1 MAPPHKNTPEQQQF
15 IELWMTEFLQ
25 KKAAKELDNFW
36 PKMQS
41 AYLSEWP
48 EETVLGLPVQE
59 VNPDP
64 NAEPS
69 VPLTDEQR
77 ERLDK
82 ALGVRISQ
90 LHNLFFNAYTKIRN
104 QRGGVGR
111 SSILLAAQLFK
122 ARPKGRRR
130 HQTLE
135 VYQKVH
141 KIKVQ
146 EALRKSEYDA
156 LNEAS
161 QCRDEDGEW
170 IDDDDDKVKMKRVA
184 SARST
189 RMKVWRRVVQELWDS
204 EDEKVQDKIREMAKR
219 EVLEPPKEEG
229 VNGER
234 SPEQYQMSIDEIP
247 QVATMFLSEF
257 HRMTGWM
264 GVLVAGGPVP
274 RAQGE
279 LGAKI
284 VSFGVGP
291 GALGFDK
298 WHSNWK
304 KAVTTPLFKFLRQA
318 IPREVRLSRAIFTGE
333 DDDTAK
339 EPEEVDGEA
348 AVNNPQ
354 KKKKK
359 SKDVIAPCERTAPA
373 VSTPTASATPEPAA
387 SGTPA
392 PAASATPAPAASATP
407 APAASI
413 KPARRPKSKNTPKVK
428 ASLTNAA
435 LPATSSADPSEVA
448 TVAFGPPAQMTA
460 VELRVGADPS
470 QASQMELE
478 GGDLVTANFG
488 SAGFSF
494 DAGESGG
501 GQFGTRDFAARDFGS
516 ADFGGADFGGANFE
530 LFESGFSAV
539 DNGFSENGVSPSRSD
554 FSSTNHSPSSFGMPS
569 TLSGTQEIFTFPQA
583 FGTAGLGTAPQQL
596 VETGD
601 FERAHTSL
609 FGAGAGLLLFSAGQ
623 SSFTA
628 GQSSFAVGKSAF
640 GEGGSFGGGGSL
652 FQLSQPRPTPRP
664 RSTSSGS
671 SSSSFSFERPGQYRS
686 SYHFNST
693 GATGTSPTHTGR
705 SLVVGAGSQTP
716 VPTSTSSS
724 PTSGAAAP
732 GTPHL
737 APLPRLPP
745 GPASTPKCLPSTPA
759 RSSPL
764 ARPPWQ
770 GPAANRSTTPP
781 PPQSLPP
788 RLRPSPTRNPSS
800 PAPPTPPSPPVYPQ
814 SRPMANPP
822 KKAAVK
828 ASPRTVAKKMA
839 EVQGAKKVMGKKT
852 AAARAAS
859 GSTASVGS
867 KTKEA
872 GESAVSGSTV
882 AGSVVSGSAVSGS
895 AVLGSTV
902 SGSAASGS
910 VAAGGQEQ
918 QHAEPVPMYTL
929 TNNNAARLR
938 EERARDEAKKKER
951 EAKKAEN
958 MRLHNPAGGHDL
970 FITEG
975 RRPARSVVAPKNR
988 SAVISIVDKARA
1000 LEAKA
1005 KAEDDALLKA
1015 LEAGKKNTG
1024 KKRKADAGENVAPV
1038 SKRAK
1043 KVPDKLVA
1051 GNAGSMTTGTKRGS
1065 RR

>member
-15 IELWMTEFLQ
+15 IEFWMTEFLQ
-25 KKAAKELDNFW
+25 MKAVKELDNFW
-36 PKMQS
+36 LKMQS

-48 EETVLGLPVQE
+48 EETVLGLRVQE

-64 NAEPS
+64 NAELS
-69 VPLTDEQR
+69 R

-90 LHNLFFNAYTKIRN
+90 LHNSFFNAYAKIRN
-104 QRGGVGR
+104 QRGGVGQ
-111 SSILLAAQLFK
+111 SSVSLAAQLFK

-146 EALRKSEYDA
+146 EALKKSEYDT

-189 RMKVWRRVVQELWDS
+189 RMKV
-204 EDEKVQDKIREMAKR
+204 QDKIREMAKR
-219 EVLEPPKEEG
+219 EVLEPPNEEG

-264 GVLVAGGPVP
+264 GVLVTGGPVP

-318 IPREVRLSRAIFTGE
+318 ISREVRLSRVIFTGE

-348 AVNNPQ
+348 AVNNAQ

-359 SKDVIAPCERTAPA
+359 SKDVIAPRERTAPA
-373 VSTPTASATPEPAA
+373 ASTPTASATPEPAA

-392 PAASATPAPAASATP
+392 PAASAMP

-413 KPARRPKSKNTPKVK
+413 KPARRPKSKKTPKLK
-428 ASLTNAA
+428 ASLTKAT
-435 LPATSSADPSEVA
+435 LPATTSADPSEVA
-448 TVAFGPPAQMTA
+448 TVAFGSPAQMTA
-460 VELRVGADPS
+460 VELRVAADPS

-478 GGDLVTANFG
+478 GGDFVTTNFG
-488 SAGFSF
+488 SDGFSF
-494 DAGESGG
+494 DARESGG
-501 GQFGTRDFAARDFGS
+501 GQFGAADFVARDFDG
-516 ADFGGADFGGANFE
+516 ADFGGADFGGAEFE
-530 LFESGFSAV
+530 LFESGFSAA
-539 DNGFSENGVSPSRSD
+539 DNGFSENGVSPSRSN

-569 TLSGTQEIFTFPQA
+569 TLSGRQEVFTFPQA

-601 FERAHTSL
+601 FERAHTLL
-609 FGAGAGLLLFSAGQ
+609 FGAGAGLSLFSAGQ

-628 GQSSFAVGKSAF
+628 GQSSFAAGKSAF

-652 FQLSQPRPTPRP
+652 FQPSQPRPTPRP

-686 SYHFNST
+686 SYHFNSA
-693 GATGTSPTHTGR
+693 GATGTSPTPTGR
-705 SLVVGAGSQTP
+705 SLIVGAGSQTP

-732 GTPHL
+732 GTPHF

-745 GPASTPKCLPSTPA
+745 GPASTPCSVKQSFQNSCISRGNLQTSHSDQSGQKDENISFS
-759 RSSPL
+759 RRGDIRFVSSVQ
-764 ARPPWQ
+764 R
-770 GPAANRSTTPP
+770 GC
-781 PPQSLPP
+781 
-788 RLRPSPTRNPSS
+788 RPSPIGT
-800 PAPPTPPSPPVYPQ
+800 
-814 SRPMANPP
+814 
-822 KKAAVK
+822 
-828 ASPRTVAKKMA
+828 
-839 EVQGAKKVMGKKT
+839 
-852 AAARAAS
+852 
-859 GSTASVGS
+859 
-867 KTKEA
+867 
-872 GESAVSGSTV
+872 
-882 AGSVVSGSAVSGS
+882 
-895 AVLGSTV
+895 
-902 SGSAASGS
+902 
-910 VAAGGQEQ
+910 
-918 QHAEPVPMYTL
+918 
-929 TNNNAARLR
+929 
-938 EERARDEAKKKER
+938 
-951 EAKKAEN
+951 
-958 MRLHNPAGGHDL
+958 
-970 FITEG
+970 
-975 RRPARSVVAPKNR
+975 
-988 SAVISIVDKARA
+988 SAVIAEGSIR
-1000 LEAKA
+1000 
-1005 KAEDDALLKA
+1005 
-1015 LEAGKKNTG
+1015 KNPNCYGLYGLTY
-1024 KKRKADAGENVAPV
+1024 RHI
-1038 SKRAK
+1038 
-1043 KVPDKLVA
+1043 
-1051 GNAGSMTTGTKRGS
+1051 
-1065 RR
+1065 